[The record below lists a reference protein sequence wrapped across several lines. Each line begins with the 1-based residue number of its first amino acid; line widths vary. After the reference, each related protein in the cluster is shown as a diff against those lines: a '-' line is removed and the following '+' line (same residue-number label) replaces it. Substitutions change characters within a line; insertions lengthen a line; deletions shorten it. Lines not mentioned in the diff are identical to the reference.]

1 MCIRDSNT
9 GEYPVLFSISN
20 FINQMVIVL
29 FHGLALSS
37 LLFLKKKNYLQIL
50 LTITIVFYVGTYLL
64 IEVMP
69 RYAYSVQILEAI
81 LASVTISNLFQK
93 KLKD

>member
-1 MCIRDSNT
+1 
-9 GEYPVLFSISN
+9 
-20 FINQMVIVL
+20 MVIVL

-69 RYAYSVQILEAI
+69 RYAYSVQTLEAI
-81 LASVTISNLFQK
+81 LASVTIS
-93 KLKD
+93 KLLKREER